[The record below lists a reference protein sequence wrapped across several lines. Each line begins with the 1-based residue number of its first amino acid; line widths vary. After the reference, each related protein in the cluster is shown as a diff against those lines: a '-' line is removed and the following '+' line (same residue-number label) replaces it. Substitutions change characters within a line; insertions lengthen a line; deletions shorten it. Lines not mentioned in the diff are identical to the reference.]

1 MFFWFTIC
9 FFCFT
14 EEGRILT
21 AQMTEKNNLKGHTH
35 FAQNPNTACLSE
47 AGGGGVVVIHGNI
60 SGLREIRLL
69 ESEFVCNNNTN
80 YSLSLRS
87 LGHAGG
93 RNWELQKLGGWGQGW
108 INLLSCESG
117 VGARGRGEGVVA
129 RQRGEVLGGASL
141 PSSSQR

>member
-1 MFFWFTIC
+1 M
-9 FFCFT
+9 
-14 EEGRILT
+14 
-21 AQMTEKNNLKGHTH
+21 
-35 FAQNPNTACLSE
+35 
-47 AGGGGVVVIHGNI
+47 VVIHGNI

>member
-1 MFFWFTIC
+1 M
-9 FFCFT
+9 
-14 EEGRILT
+14 
-21 AQMTEKNNLKGHTH
+21 
-35 FAQNPNTACLSE
+35 
-47 AGGGGVVVIHGNI
+47 VIHGNK

-80 YSLSLRS
+80 YSLGLRS

-93 RNWELQKLGGWGQGW
+93 RNWELEKLGGWGEACW

-117 VGARGRGEGVVA
+117 VGARGGGERVVA
-129 RQRGEVLGGASL
+129 RQRGEDLVGASL